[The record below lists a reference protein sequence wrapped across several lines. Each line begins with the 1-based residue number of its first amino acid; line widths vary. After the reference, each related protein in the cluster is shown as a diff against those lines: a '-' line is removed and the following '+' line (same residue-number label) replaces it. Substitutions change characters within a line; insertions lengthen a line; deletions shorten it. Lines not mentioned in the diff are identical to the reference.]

1 MERCGVA
8 MTIMPCISE
17 KTAYVVKR
25 LAGFLACI
33 LAIALFMFYIGP
45 ALEQTPA
52 LQPVT
57 QAIDER
63 GIEANMYFYTEV
75 EEFSEANINMNNTR
89 AYPPRSP

>member
-1 MERCGVA
+1 
-8 MTIMPCISE
+8 MTIMPRISE
-17 KTAYVVKR
+17 KTADVVKR
-25 LAGFLACI
+25 FAGLIACI
-33 LAIALFMFYIGP
+33 LAIALFVFYIGP
-45 ALEQTPA
+45 ALEQIPA
-52 LQPVT
+52 LKPIV